1 MEKNKK
7 RTLNELRQVKTY
19 GYTPPSPSKE
29 KDKKDSKKEN
39 KIMEKRGHH
48 ICKMVNYQVRQKVTQ
63 ETSRK
68 VGGKFVNTPG
78 SVEVMI
84 YKSKTKIEGGMKDIK
99 LAAQKVYEILKKEGR
114 EINLDK
120 RIIKKYNLV

>member
-1 MEKNKK
+1 M
-7 RTLNELRQVKTY
+7 
-19 GYTPPSPSKE
+19 GGS
-29 KDKKDSKKEN
+29 

-63 ETSRK
+63 ATSKK
-68 VGGKFVNTPG
+68 VGGRLVTTAG

-84 YKSKTKIEGGMKDIK
+84 YKTKTKIEGGMKDIK
-99 LAAQKVYEILKKEGR
+99 LAVQKTYQILKKEGR
-114 EINLDK
+114 ESLLDK